1 MEEELVTSNE
11 YNEIE
16 VTKFGKKKNKLNKE
30 KGKKN
35 LLIAT
40 AFILFSTM
48 LILILF
54 IYLFF
59 PINTNTLAKEFQ
71 SENKN
76 NLNIIIDNK
85 DKLNEIA
92 LKSKLK
98 MYPLPQYFLHHT
110 DTALLNIFKLV
121 KLKIEDIDIN
131 RFLKALNKTIYN
143 HPVLLSRFH
152 EEEDG
157 EIYIEY
163 RPDLPPKINIISIKD
178 DEIQNLKDKLL
189 HIYKPYNS
197 PLVNFTLFLSNTS
210 LYFFYD
216 IFHSNFDGNSVS
228 IFEKNLEL
236 AYLNKPLPK
245 DYFFLNLYNYNK
257 KLRTKK
263 YDDTVKFYE
272 DNFDLNREYC
282 PKFDND
288 IPESIKNNES
298 LQLIYKEYSSKEL
311 REQLYKYFGE
321 KPKYYNIFMTMN
333 ILLADYIY
341 SGFKDEYPTAK
352 IGFNGRNWTEDSNS
366 VGCLIYNY
374 PVIYH
379 FQNKI
384 VNIKNF
390 YKEIKELFSKKLS
403 LMKYPFEHKEK
414 YTSLMSIIQTKGFYK
429 TVFDGKNLEILYG
442 YNNLINMKSKYLM
455 TPITQELFIDDDI
468 AKYSSFFDG
477 KFYKQS
483 SADKFFDIL
492 IKTSKLI
499 MENFNEAKDINLE
512 NKF

>member
-48 LILILF
+48 LILFLF

-71 SENKN
+71 SEKKN

-263 YDDTVKFYE
+263 YDDTV
-272 DNFDLNREYC
+272 
-282 PKFDND
+282 
-288 IPESIKNNES
+288 
-298 LQLIYKEYSSKEL
+298 
-311 REQLYKYFGE
+311 
-321 KPKYYNIFMTMN
+321 
-333 ILLADYIY
+333 
-341 SGFKDEYPTAK
+341 
-352 IGFNGRNWTEDSNS
+352 
-366 VGCLIYNY
+366 
-374 PVIYH
+374 
-379 FQNKI
+379 
-384 VNIKNF
+384 
-390 YKEIKELFSKKLS
+390 
-403 LMKYPFEHKEK
+403 
-414 YTSLMSIIQTKGFYK
+414 
-429 TVFDGKNLEILYG
+429 
-442 YNNLINMKSKYLM
+442 
-455 TPITQELFIDDDI
+455 
-468 AKYSSFFDG
+468 
-477 KFYKQS
+477 
-483 SADKFFDIL
+483 
-492 IKTSKLI
+492 
-499 MENFNEAKDINLE
+499 
-512 NKF
+512 